1 MCILA
6 SIFQICFLNNWKHQ
20 LRSKGVIIQKQRPEV
35 FCEQNCPWKFLNI
48 HRKILVSESRF
59 NKVAR
64 KVCNFIKKRLQH
76 MCFHVNIV
84 KFLRASILKNISKR
98 LLKYLILRRSVKSS
112 SNIFLFFTKQT
123 VCLFLFDKRKVHFN
137 VFLNLKMDKSLI

>member
-84 KFLRASILKNISKR
+84 KFLRASILKNISER
-98 LLKYLILRRSVKSS
+98 LLKHLILRRSVKSS

-123 VCLFLFDKRKVHFN
+123 VCLFLFGKRKVHFN